1 MSFLPTEYFG
11 GLKPAR
17 LPVPARM
24 IARPDES
31 VLAGTGRAGER
42 LGRGGRHSG
51 GQVQHWIQ
59 GNNCSIQYRKYMDI
73 EKAIKVV
80 KEYGRILREK
90 PIKNVQGRLI
100 SLLPYDKE
108 TIKEAIK
115 VELIYA
121 GTAEPR
127 DEKMIR
133 TLKLA
138 FLQLASFLPDGEVVP
153 EFDVD
158 VALASDDVCHNYYK
172 YLDGSE
178 KVSNHILE
186 QTSVLVEEL
195 DEFCQDN
202 GL

>member
-1 MSFLPTEYFG
+1 MRRVCDINSLNPLTKKRISVIIYVIILDKGANFCALRAETDFS
-11 GLKPAR
+11 
-17 LPVPARM
+17 
-24 IARPDES
+24 IA
-31 VLAGTGRAGER
+31 V
-42 LGRGGRHSG
+42 
-51 GQVQHWIQ
+51 WK
-59 GNNCSIQYRKYMDI
+59 NMDI
-73 EKAIKVV
+73 KKAIKVV

-100 SLLPYDKE
+100 SLLPYDKK
-108 TIKEAIK
+108 TIKDAIK

-158 VALASDDVCHNYYK
+158 DALASDDVCHNYYK

>member
-1 MSFLPTEYFG
+1 
-11 GLKPAR
+11 
-17 LPVPARM
+17 
-24 IARPDES
+24 
-31 VLAGTGRAGER
+31 
-42 LGRGGRHSG
+42 
-51 GQVQHWIQ
+51 
-59 GNNCSIQYRKYMDI
+59 MDI
-73 EKAIKVV
+73 GKAIKIV

-90 PIKNVQGRLI
+90 PIKNVHGRLM
-100 SLLPYDKE
+100 SLLPHDKD

-133 TLKLA
+133 SLKLG
-138 FLQLASFLPDGEVVP
+138 FLQLASFLPDEKVVP
-153 EFDVD
+153 TFNVD
-158 VALASDDVCHNYYK
+158 DTLDSDDVCHNYYK
-172 YLDGSE
+172 YLDGSK

-195 DEFCQDN
+195 DRFCQDN